1 MRPYDA
7 IFLPG
12 YYDTVGLVA
21 PELVF
26 YNITGVQL
34 LGGDGWNSPK
44 IVEIGERFVEGGI
57 FVDGFFVDAPSPSV
71 AAFVEAFQARHGEHP
86 DLLAAQ
92 AYDTL
97 VMIAQ
102 VLQGGARTRPQLRDG
117 LLQVHDFPGISGT
130 TSINAQG
137 DAEKILYLLTVR
149 HGHIVQL
156 N

>member
-1 MRPYDA
+1 
-7 IFLPG
+7 
-12 YYDTVGLVA
+12 
-21 PELVF
+21 
-26 YNITGVQL
+26 
-34 LGGDGWNSPK
+34 
-44 IVEIGERFVEGGI
+44 
-57 FVDGFFVDAPSPSV
+57 
-71 AAFVEAFQARHGEHP
+71 
-86 DLLAAQ
+86 
-92 AYDTL
+92 
-97 VMIAQ
+97 MIAQ